1 MSNLQNDLPDFLSGY
16 GSLYNHLQ
24 GQMEGLN
31 TVQIGEKFSTL
42 AEHLIPHTESGQD
55 FERSIKSKLS
65 WDRGVDIS
73 FKHRTEADIEL
84 RAQVKYTISAVDD
97 IDLIISKFRDFES
110 STKEKKQGEL
120 DFLSDTQKNP
130 TIQNTYLIVTA
141 SRISNII
148 SKYEKTQRPSLSFYN
163 QLKNENRFQYI
174 DGDEIL
180 KTFQS
185 VYRSAY
191 IRPHTI
197 NVKLETSFIQL
208 QNVYVGI
215 IPCHELRRIYQST
228 GDSIFFENIR
238 EWLGFQGN
246 KVKSGGRRETV
257 NEAIAATLEESP
269 EKMLERNNGIA
280 LRASK
285 ITILSE
291 NELSLEEASIV
302 NGCQTT
308 MSIFFANPRSG
319 HVLAKFV
326 ETDDSWEI
334 AKSANF
340 QTPIERVELEL
351 ARYLRPQLVRLVGA
365 ETSYKVG
372 ASNAHQK
379 NKSAFSILDQI
390 YKDEICYDELKSIFI
405 GLFSRSANNAIAA
418 NYTELKI
425 DLLKS
430 FEEDPDKN
438 NLLEALFLLHSKSA
452 AAMET
457 LKEGILK
464 TEIMD
469 LFKRFWKE
477 DKPSYRGFVSLL
489 AIFSITNKPQNKF
502 SNYEDLK
509 RTIIQISNQI
519 DSDPTKFTET
529 YIKAFK
535 SIAIDVLKSGDDKDR
550 MLQSMYRHIGSI
562 NFDNALLAIS
572 LL

>member
-1 MSNLQNDLPDFLSGY
+1 MPQPNDLPEFLSDY
-16 GSLYNHLQ
+16 GSFYSHLQ

-31 TVQIGEKFSTL
+31 TVQIGDKFATL

-55 FERSIKSKLS
+55 FERSTKSKRS
-65 WDRGVDIS
+65 WDKGVDIS

-84 RAQVKYTISAVDD
+84 RAQVKYTISSVDD
-97 IDLIISKFRDFES
+97 IDLIISKFRDYENTTKNS
-110 STKEKKQGEL
+110 SQGEL
-120 DFLSDTQKNP
+120 NFNPDLKNQE
-130 TIQNTYLIVTA
+130 IQNNYLIITA
-141 SRISNII
+141 SKIANII
-148 SKYEKTQRPSLSFYN
+148 SRYEKTQRPSVEFYK
-163 QLKNENRFQYI
+163 QLVADNRFQHI
-174 DGDEIL
+174 DGEEIL
-180 KTFQS
+180 KVFQS

-197 NVKLETSFIQL
+197 QVKLEKPFIQL
-208 QNVYVGI
+208 ENVYIGI
-215 IPCHELRRIYQST
+215 IPCHELRRVYQET

-257 NEAIAATLEESP
+257 NEAIATTLEDCP

-285 ITILSE
+285 ITVTTE
-291 NELSLEEASIV
+291 TMLSLKDASIV

-308 MSIFFANPRSG
+308 MSIFFSNPKSG

-351 ARYLRPQLVRLVGA
+351 ARYLRPQLVRVVGA
-365 ETSYKVG
+365 ETSYKFG
-372 ASNAHQK
+372 STKEAH

-390 YKDEICYDELKSIFI
+390 YKDEVCYDELKSIFI
-405 GLFSRSANNAIAA
+405 GLFSRSANNAISA
-418 NYTELKI
+418 NYTELRI

-430 FEEDPDKN
+430 FEDDPDKN
-438 NLLEALFLLHSKSA
+438 LLLESLFLLHSRSA
-452 AAMET
+452 AAMES

-464 TEIMD
+464 PEIMD

-489 AIFSITNKPQNKF
+489 AIFSSINVQNNKF
-502 SNYEDLK
+502 DNYQTLK
-509 RTIIQISNQI
+509 FSIIQLSNQI
-519 DSDPTKFTET
+519 ESTPEIFLET

-535 SIAIDVLKSGDDKDR
+535 CIAIDVLKSGEDKDK
-550 MLQSMYRHIGSI
+550 MLQSMYRHIGAI
-562 NFDNALLAIS
+562 NFDNALMAIS
-572 LL
+572 LI

>member
-1 MSNLQNDLPDFLSGY
+1 MNPQQNDLPEFLSDY
-16 GSLYNHLQ
+16 GSLYSHLQ

-31 TVQIGEKFSTL
+31 NVQIGEKFATL

-55 FERSIKSKLS
+55 FERSTKSKLS
-65 WDRGVDIS
+65 WDKGVDIS

-84 RAQVKYTISAVDD
+84 RAQVKYTISSVDD
-97 IDLIISKFRDFES
+97 IDLILSKFRDYES
-110 STKEKKQGEL
+110 FTKESKQGEL
-120 DFLSDTQKNP
+120 NFNLIPNSAQH
-130 TIQNTYLIVTA
+130 IQNSYLIITA
-141 SRISNII
+141 SKISNII
-148 SKYEKTQRPSLSFYN
+148 SKYEKTQRPSLDFYK
-163 QLKNENRFQYI
+163 QLIQENRFQYI
-174 DGDEIL
+174 DGEEIL

-191 IRPHTI
+191 IRPQTI
-197 NVKLETSFIQL
+197 QITLEKPYIQL
-208 QNVYVGI
+208 ENVYVGI
-215 IPCHELRRIYQST
+215 IPCHELRRIYLEA

-257 NEAIAATLEESP
+257 NEAIATTLEDAP

-285 ITILSE
+285 ITAISDMV
-291 NELSLEEASIV
+291 LSLKDASIV

-308 MSIFFANPRSG
+308 MSIFFANPKSG

-351 ARYLRPQLVRLVGA
+351 ARYLRPQLVRVVGA

-372 ASNAHQK
+372 SSNEHQ

-390 YKDEICYDELKSIFI
+390 YKDEVCYDELKSIFI
-405 GLFSRSANNAIAA
+405 GLFSRSANNAISA
-418 NYTELKI
+418 NYTELRI

-430 FEEDPDKN
+430 FEDDPDKN
-438 NLLEALFLLHSKSA
+438 LLLESLFLLHSRSA
-452 AAMET
+452 AAMES
-457 LKEGILK
+457 LKDGLLK
-464 TEIMD
+464 PEIMD

-489 AIFSITNKPQNKF
+489 AIFSSINAPHNRFDNYQTLKTSIIHLAHQIE
-502 SNYEDLK
+502 SNPEIFLD
-509 RTIIQISNQI
+509 
-519 DSDPTKFTET
+519 T

-535 SIAIDVLKSGDDKDR
+535 CIAIDVLKSGEDKDK